1 MRRTAGAALAFL
13 CALTSLAARAEDFY
27 RGKTISIIVGASP
40 GGSFDIVSRA
50 LARRLGAH
58 VPGNPAVVVQ
68 NMTGA
73 ASVTALRYAAS
84 TAPHDGTVLA
94 TFLPGV
100 LTQSLVTPEK
110 VNVDFNDYAWVGVV
124 SEDYSRLCYGYGPK
138 GVTSWDA
145 LMARGENAPFIMGT
159 TGTGASNYIN
169 GMSLKLVLGAPVR
182 IIMGFP
188 GSSELRLGVERGEL
202 EGDCGGLPGVPQEWL
217 RSGLAHP
224 FVRFAE
230 KLFPGMPE
238 SAVWVGSLAK
248 TERQRRFLD
257 FLYAADKLGRP
268 YVASRQTPPERLQ
281 ILRAAFDATMRDET
295 FLADM
300 ARAQEPVAPL
310 SGEDAARIRAAMSSA
325 PTDIVTEAR
334 ALYQ

>member
-1 MRRTAGAALAFL
+1 MKLIPVATAIL
-13 CALTSLAARAEDFY
+13 CVLGGGPARADDFY

-50 LARRLGAH
+50 LARRFGAH
-58 VPGNPAVVVQ
+58 VPGNPGVVVQ

-73 ASVTALRYAAS
+73 ASVTALRYVGS
-84 TAPHDGTVLA
+84 TAPHDGTTLG

-110 VNVDFNDYAWVGVV
+110 VNVDFGDFSWVGVV
-124 SEDYSRLCYGYGPK
+124 SADYSRLCYGYGPH
-138 GVTSWDA
+138 GVKSWDD

-188 GSSELRLGVERGEL
+188 GSAELRIGVERGEL

-238 SAVWVGSLAK
+238 SAVYVGALAK
-248 TERQRRFLD
+248 TERQRQFLD

-268 YVASRQTPPERLQ
+268 FVVSRQTPPDRLQ
-281 ILRAAFDATMRDET
+281 ILRTAFDATMRDET

-300 ARAQEPVAPL
+300 TRAQEPVAPL
-310 SGEDAARIRAAMSSA
+310 SGAEAAQVRVGMLNA
-325 PTDIVTEAR
+325 PAEIVSQAR